1 MLKCW
6 FLSAKRH
13 RAFKN
18 RKKTY
23 LPNNNNKHP
32 FLPQLSRPLQP
43 RGSRAGAT
51 ARTRPK
57 AARAPPRADP
67 TPLPEP
73 CVAAQSLPGPG
84 RCQPPHPVHPS
95 RLPASPPARE
105 APGAPRLPPR
115 PAQPGPGGGAQRARA
130 RGAGPVPLPNVRA
143 PHAQC
148 APAVSVCLNRKADI
162 LVPHGPP
169 RPTPLH
175 PSIRRATRP
184 FPSRGR
190 SASQKL
196 PPAAAAGTRLSSI
209 LAARSPARP
218 FRTSTGHRPRPA
230 PPDTAAAAP
239 AASGQNGRVRLSRGG
254 PAPGRG
260 GSGRRAGPSGAGD
273 AGLDRL

>member
-1 MLKCW
+1 M
-6 FLSAKRH
+6 
-13 RAFKN
+13 
-18 RKKTY
+18 
-23 LPNNNNKHP
+23 
-32 FLPQLSRPLQP
+32 PQLSLPLQP

-51 ARTRPK
+51 ARTRAK
-57 AARAPPRADP
+57 AARAPPRVDP

-73 CVAAQSLPGPG
+73 CVAAQSLPGQG
-84 RCQPPHPVHPS
+84 RCHPPHPVHPP

-115 PAQPGPGGGAQRARA
+115 PAQPGPAEAGSARARA

-143 PHAQC
+143 SHAQI

-196 PPAAAAGTRLSSI
+196 PPAAAARTRLPI
-209 LAARSPARP
+209 LAARSPACPPPSLKGSDLALPR
-218 FRTSTGHRPRPA
+218 RTPRQQP
-230 PPDTAAAAP
+230 
-239 AASGQNGRVRLSRGG
+239 QE
-254 PAPGRG
+254 
-260 GSGRRAGPSGAGD
+260 RRDKMGE
-273 AGLDRL
+273 